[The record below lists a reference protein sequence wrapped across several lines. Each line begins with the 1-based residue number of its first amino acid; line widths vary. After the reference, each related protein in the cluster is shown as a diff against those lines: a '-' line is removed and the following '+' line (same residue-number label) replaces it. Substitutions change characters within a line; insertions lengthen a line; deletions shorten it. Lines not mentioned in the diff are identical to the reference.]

1 MYTVSR
7 TTTGV
12 EAKIPAKL
20 GFAVRRK
27 RQRTWSFDALR
38 ESIDPVPARVP
49 SRSAAGSGQSED
61 APLPPP
67 QLVKS
72 SATAATATTCAA
84 ARLTVS
90 SP

>member
-1 MYTVSR
+1 VSP

-27 RQRTWSFDALR
+27 RQRTCSFDALPA
-38 ESIDPVPARVP
+38 SIDPDPARVP
-49 SRSAAGSGQSED
+49 SRSAAGRGQSDD

-72 SATAATATTCAA
+72 SAAAATAKPCAA
-84 ARLTVS
+84 ARPKVRE
-90 SP
+90 P